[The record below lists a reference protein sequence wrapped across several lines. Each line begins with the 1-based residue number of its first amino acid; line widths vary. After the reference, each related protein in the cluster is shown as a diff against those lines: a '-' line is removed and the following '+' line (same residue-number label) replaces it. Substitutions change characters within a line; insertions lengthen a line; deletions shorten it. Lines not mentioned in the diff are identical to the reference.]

1 MFFLIEFLINLSKVT
16 EKDGKSLFFKKEHIS
31 LYIKLLEKYKKNS
44 KIFSKIVDYISEL
57 IFNSIINQN
66 RIISIPNEDRSWDL
80 FMIIYNAD
88 ICNLNSYFIFLSS
101 FNKILY
107 SEQIKKFQILLAQK
121 AKEELIRI
129 FYNNDIR
136 IKDDKEKTIN
146 LYIVYQRLA
155 LSSSNEIIELF
166 FEKEMGG
173 YYILD
178 LLIKYSITYPEL
190 KSQVLSII
198 GDIAST
204 EEINICRKL
213 LDTDCFIFIKEII
226 ENNKT
231 SDYNK
236 KNVLW
241 VLSNLCNETIF
252 YEEMDN
258 KNLFKDIIVTMENIN
273 YIEAINE
280 GLICLGT
287 IIAIGNEMIIFKLI
301 DLGFFQCIFK
311 IMEDYSDRNIL
322 KTCFD
327 TILITIHKGN
337 FYYNENNGNEHNNN
351 NLFLQKFNEYGGEE
365 RIHKLYR
372 RVRNKDLIQSIDT
385 FIENYYHK
393 N

>member
-1 MFFLIEFLINLSKVT
+1 
-16 EKDGKSLFFKKEHIS
+16 
-31 LYIKLLEKYKKNS
+31 
-44 KIFSKIVDYISEL
+44 
-57 IFNSIINQN
+57 
-66 RIISIPNEDRSWDL
+66 
-80 FMIIYNAD
+80 MIIYNTD

-166 FEKEMGG
+166 FEIYMGG

-178 LLIKYSITYPEL
+178 LLIKYSNTFSEL

-241 VLSNLCNETIF
+241 VLSNLCNKIF
-252 YEEMDN
+252 EISDEKSDKIFELCN
-258 KNLFKDIIVTMENIN
+258 K
-273 YIEAINE
+273 
-280 GLICLGT
+280 
-287 IIAIGNEMIIFKLI
+287 
-301 DLGFFQCIFK
+301 
-311 IMEDYSDRNIL
+311 
-322 KTCFD
+322 
-327 TILITIHKGN
+327 IT
-337 FYYNENNGNEHNNN
+337 
-351 NLFLQKFNEYGGEE
+351 
-365 RIHKLYR
+365 
-372 RVRNKDLIQSIDT
+372 S
-385 FIENYYHK
+385 
-393 N
+393 